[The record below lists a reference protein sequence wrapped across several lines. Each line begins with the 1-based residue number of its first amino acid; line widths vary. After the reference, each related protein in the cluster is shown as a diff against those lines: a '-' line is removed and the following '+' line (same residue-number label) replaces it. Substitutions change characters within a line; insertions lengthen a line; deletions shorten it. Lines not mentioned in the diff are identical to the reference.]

1 MEAEEENMARRPVYQ
16 ASTPEQKD
24 RPTAGAVCSW
34 CLDFVLYGQRLGEAT
49 GSYLGHPLY
58 YEGLDQFEQAGRDK
72 SCTNPSY
79 YC

>member
-1 MEAEEENMARRPVYQ
+1 MVS
-16 ASTPEQKD
+16 ASI
-24 RPTAGAVCSW
+24 
-34 CLDFVLYGQRLGEAT
+34 EAT

-72 SCTNPSY
+72 SCTKPYY